1 MVTKIA
7 QRKVDIAVGKS
18 NGVGVMKLE
27 RLFDSTNMPQHLRL
41 FSRATLE
48 PGASVG
54 FHVHHAETEVFYI
67 LSGHGEYCDDC
78 EIVNVEAG
86 DLTFTPDGHGHSL
99 KNIGDDVLEFIA
111 MIIKD

>member
-27 RLFDSTNMPQHLRL
+27 RLVDSTNMPQHLRL

-54 FHVHHAETEVFYI
+54 FHVHHAEAEVFYI
-67 LSGHGEYCDDC
+67 LSGQGEYYDDC

-86 DLTFTPDGHGHSL
+86 DLTYTPDGHGHSL
-99 KNIGDDVLEFIA
+99 KNTGDDVLEFIA
-111 MIIKD
+111 MIVKD